1 MYGGDTRGGDM
12 MARDALSTLSFTRMV
27 NFGEARMMYTRFLI
41 SISLDITC
49 SCIWKMQMKTVFCL
63 SLASHVAGD
72 CYCSK
77 HGQARMWLIRKVA
90 LLAGGVAL
98 PPFCC

>member
-12 MARDALSTLSFTRMV
+12 MARDALRTLSFTRMV
-27 NFGEARMMYTRFLI
+27 NFGEARMMHTRFLI
-41 SISLDITC
+41 SISMDITC
-49 SCIWKMQMKTVFCL
+49 SRIWKMRMKTVSCS

-72 CYCSK
+72 CYCFK
-77 HGQARMWLIRKVA
+77 YGQARMLLIRKGDLV
-90 LLAGGVAL
+90 AGGVAL

>member
-1 MYGGDTRGGDM
+1 MYGGETRGGDM
-12 MARDALSTLSFTRMV
+12 MARDELRTLSSTRVV
-27 NFGEARMMYTRFLI
+27 NFGEARVMYTRFLI

-49 SCIWKMQMKTVFCL
+49 SCICKMQVKTVSCS
-63 SLASHVAGD
+63 SLASHVAAD

-77 HGQARMWLIRKVA
+77 HGQARMWLIRKGDLV
-90 LLAGGVAL
+90 AGGVAL